1 MSLNF
6 PPNAAIALAASLA
19 CAFSFGAE
27 VPAPNVLQW
36 LSPNQSPPPIA
47 LPADLPVLPPAQQ
60 ARMDAVLMEI
70 DIAQLQALYAA
81 RRYTVTE
88 VTRWY
93 MGRIARYNP
102 IYHSV
107 QSVDVKGALATARR
121 EDLQRD
127 GA

>member
-36 LSPNQSPPPIA
+36 LSPNQTPPPIA
-47 LPADLPVLPPAQQ
+47 LPADLPVLPAAQQ

-70 DIAQLQALYAA
+70 DIARLQALYAA
-81 RRYTVTE
+81 RR
-88 VTRWY
+88 
-93 MGRIARYNP
+93 
-102 IYHSV
+102 
-107 QSVDVKGALATARR
+107 
-121 EDLQRD
+121 
-127 GA
+127 